1 MNQVSKDMSGEEDH
15 KIDCELL
22 LRLWQ
27 ESGIVHAN
35 HSRRIRKW
43 KEIAWK
49 YNSEMAPAA
58 DPVDIQA
65 LQNEW
70 HDMIT
75 RRGSKFLQKELKND
89 PAPRRVRTIL
99 KDVNNRLE
107 RQVSSPESTAAASAC
122 STTKTLHEMV
132 FDGLRRH
139 KDGGVENESL
149 KRQKTTDDETIHQD
163 DQNSIH
169 PKEAM
174 LRDASE
180 IRKEAAEKERLL
192 NETLLKAAEVEL
204 EGKREFWRTKN
215 MIAKEEL
222 ERATAEKEAAL
233 ARRIAA
239 LLNRNAAIAEH
250 NRVSGGKKITLP
262 SPPDMYE

>member
-1 MNQVSKDMSGEEDH
+1 MSGEEDH

-35 HSRRIRKW
+35 HSKRTRKW

-58 DPVDIQA
+58 DPIDIQT

-70 HDMIT
+70 HEMIT

-99 KDVNNRLE
+99 KDINNRLE
-107 RQVSSPESTAAASAC
+107 RQASSLEESMAAASTC

-132 FDGLRRH
+132 FDGSRRLE
-139 KDGGVENESL
+139 DAGLENETR
-149 KRQKTTDDETIHQD
+149 KRQKTTDDEITHQD
-163 DQNSIH
+163 DQNSLN
-169 PKEAM
+169 PKEAI
-174 LRDASE
+174 LRDISE
-180 IRKEAAEKERLL
+180 IRKEAAEKERML

-215 MIAKEEL
+215 KIAKEEL
-222 ERATAEKEAAL
+222 ERASAEKEAAL
-233 ARRIAA
+233 ARRITA

-250 NRVSGGKKITLP
+250 NRVSGGNKITLP
-262 SPPDMYE
+262 SPADM